1 MNKEEKEIK
10 QKVEK
15 KKKNWKRDD
24 LAAYV
29 VVDLGWKCFCD
40 HMMWM

>member
-15 KKKNWKRDD
+15 KNWKRDD
-24 LAAYV
+24 LAAYA
-29 VVDLGWKCFCD
+29 VVDLDWKCFCD